1 MICSWPRL
9 ADCARLVPL
18 CGLLALAGC
27 ASTLDVR
34 TLATARADQSAF
46 ELTGRDLAAL
56 RREAGLLCPTGGEI
70 LRQTARDQRLEAAD
84 SRLERWVD
92 RSSLWITQ
100 PERQA
105 QMVVLC
111 HPVADRHLLAAT
123 AIRST
128 TAVPIDAPAF
138 ALGATSAAAG
148 VAASA
153 AGSAAINAVPGAS
166 PSAERSAAPNPPSAP
181 IGPLSVEW

>member
-9 ADCARLVPL
+9 ADCARLVSL

-27 ASTLDVR
+27 ASSLDVR
-34 TLATARADQSAF
+34 TLATGRADQSAF

-70 LRQTARDQRLEAAD
+70 LRQTSRDQRLEAAD
-84 SRLERWVD
+84 SRLERWVH
-92 RSSLWITQ
+92 RSSLWITP

-105 QMVVLC
+105 QMMVLC
-111 HPVADRHLLAAT
+111 HPVADRHLLAA
-123 AIRST
+123 AALRST

-138 ALGATSAAAG
+138 ALGAPSAAA
-148 VAASA
+148 
-153 AGSAAINAVPGAS
+153 SAAINAVPVAA

>member
-1 MICSWPRL
+1 MTCSWPRL
-9 ADCARLVPL
+9 AGCARLVPL

-56 RREAGLLCPTGGEI
+56 RREAGLLCPKGGEI

-84 SRLERWVD
+84 SRLERWVHL
-92 RSSLWITQ
+92 SSQWITP

-105 QMVVLC
+105 QLMVLC
-111 HPVADRHLLAAT
+111 HPVADRHLLAA
-123 AIRST
+123 AAGRST

-138 ALGATSAAAG
+138 APGAPGA
-148 VAASA
+148 AASA
-153 AGSAAINAVPGAS
+153 EVIAVPIAAPSAA
-166 PSAERSAAPNPPSAP
+166 PSAERRAAPNPPSAP

>member
-1 MICSWPRL
+1 MTCSGPWL
-9 ADCARLVPL
+9 AGCARLVPL

-56 RREAGLLCPTGGEI
+56 RREAGLLCPKGGEI

-84 SRLERWVD
+84 SRLERWVHL
-92 RSSLWITQ
+92 SSLLITA

-105 QMVVLC
+105 QLMVLC
-111 HPVADRHLLAAT
+111 HPVVDRHLLAPA
-123 AIRST
+123 ASRST
-128 TAVPIDAPAF
+128 TMVPIDAPAS
-138 ALGATSAAAG
+138 APGAPNA
-148 VAASA
+148 AASA
-153 AGSAAINAVPGAS
+153 ELSAVPI
-166 PSAERSAAPNPPSAP
+166 AAPSTERRAASNPPSAP

>member
-9 ADCARLVPL
+9 AGCARLLVPL

-56 RREAGLLCPTGGEI
+56 RREAGLLCPKGGEI
-70 LRQTARDQRLEAAD
+70 LRQTARDQRLEAPD
-84 SRLERWVD
+84 SRLERWVHG
-92 RSSLWITQ
+92 SSLWFTP

-111 HPVADRHLLAAT
+111 HPVADRHLLAAA

-128 TAVPIDAPAF
+128 TAVPIDAPAI
-138 ALGATSAAAG
+138 ALGAPSAAAGAAAG
-148 VAASA
+148 VAV
-153 AGSAAINAVPGAS
+153 SAAINAVP
-166 PSAERSAAPNPPSAP
+166 SAAPNQPRAP

>member
-9 ADCARLVPL
+9 AGCARLVPL

-27 ASTLDVR
+27 ASTVDVS

-56 RREAGLLCPTGGEI
+56 RREAGLLCPKGGEI

-84 SRLERWVD
+84 SRLERWVHG
-92 RSSLWITQ
+92 SSLWLT
-100 PERQA
+100 PPVRQA

-111 HPVADRHLLAAT
+111 HPVADRHLLAAA

-128 TAVPIDAPAF
+128 TAVPMDGPASAP
-138 ALGATSAAAG
+138 GAPSAA
-148 VAASA
+148 V
-153 AGSAAINAVPGAS
+153 NVVPGAI
-166 PSAERSAAPNPPSAP
+166 PSVAPSAAPTAAQRPPSAP

>member
-9 ADCARLVPL
+9 AGCARLVPL

-56 RREAGLLCPTGGEI
+56 RREAGLLCPKGGEI
-70 LRQTARDQRLEAAD
+70 LRQTARDHRLEAPD
-84 SRLERWVD
+84 SRLERWVHG
-92 RSSLWITQ
+92 SSLWLTP

-111 HPVADRHLLAAT
+111 HPVADRHLLAAA

-128 TAVPIDAPAF
+128 TAVPIDAPAI
-138 ALGATSAAAG
+138 ALGATSAVAGAAAG

-153 AGSAAINAVPGAS
+153 AINAVP
-166 PSAERSAAPNPPSAP
+166 SAAPNPPRAP

>member
-1 MICSWPRL
+1 MTCSGPWL
-9 ADCARLVPL
+9 AGCARLVPL

-56 RREAGLLCPTGGEI
+56 RREASLLCPKGGEI

-84 SRLERWVD
+84 SRLERWVHL
-92 RSSLWITQ
+92 SSLWITA
-100 PERQA
+100 PDRQA
-105 QMVVLC
+105 QMMVLC
-111 HPVADRHLLAAT
+111 HPVADRHLLAA
-123 AIRST
+123 AASRST
-128 TAVPIDAPAF
+128 TAVPIDAPAS
-138 ALGATSAAAG
+138 APGAPSAAAST
-148 VAASA
+148 V
-153 AGSAAINAVPGAS
+153 
-166 PSAERSAAPNPPSAP
+166 PSAEVSAVPSAARRAAPNPPSAP